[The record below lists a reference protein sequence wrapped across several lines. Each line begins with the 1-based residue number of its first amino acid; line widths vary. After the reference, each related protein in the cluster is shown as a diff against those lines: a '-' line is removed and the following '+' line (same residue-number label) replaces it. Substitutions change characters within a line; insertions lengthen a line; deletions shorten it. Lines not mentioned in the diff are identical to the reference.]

1 MEKGHGRLE
10 TRKIWTSTDL
20 NDYLDFPYC
29 GQVAC
34 IERSREHLKSGKIHT
49 EVAYLI
55 TSLSPQKAGPEKLLS
70 ISRGHWSIENRSHY
84 VRDVT
89 FDEDRSQVRTQNG
102 PRVMA
107 SLRNLAI
114 NLLRMRGATN
124 IPQATRAMAAKPYRA
139 LSVIGA

>member
-1 MEKGHGRLE
+1 MDKGHGRLE
-10 TRKIWTSTDL
+10 TRRIWTSTDL
-20 NDYLDFPYC
+20 NDYLDFPHC

-34 IERSREHLKSGKIHT
+34 IERSRESFKTGKIHK

-55 TSLSPQKAGPEKLLS
+55 TSLSPSKADPEKLLS

-89 FDEDRSQVRTQNG
+89 FDEDRSQVRTQAG

-107 SLRNLAI
+107 TLRNLAI
-114 NLLRMRGATN
+114 NLLRIRGFKN
-124 IPQATRAMAAKPYRA
+124 IAHAIRSMVAKPYRV
-139 LSVIGA
+139 LSLIGA